1 LNVSDDQGREGRYV
15 YCIIRDSEPRE
26 FSSCGIAEDGGPV
39 YALNSGGYGAVVS
52 DSPVVEYW
60 RTRRNMIVH
69 TQVQEEVLREC
80 PILPVRFGT
89 IAPDADSVRH
99 KLLDRR
105 CGEFAAL
112 FAEVEDRVE
121 LGLKVFWNEQ
131 TLFEEIVA
139 DNPRIRQLRDS
150 LVGVS
155 EQRSHYDR
163 VRLGE
168 MVADAVKAK
177 REAESEQLM
186 DRFGPLAYK
195 TRTNNTLGDRM
206 VLNAAFLVDRY
217 REPDFDRAVREMD
230 SEQGS
235 RLTLRYIGAAPP
247 YNFVNIVV
255 SWDG

>member
-1 LNVSDDQGREGRYV
+1 MNVSDDQGREGRYV
-15 YCIIRDSEPRE
+15 YCIIRGSEPRE
-26 FSSCGIAEDGGPV
+26 FSSCGIAEGGGPV
-39 YALNSGGYGAVVS
+39 YTLNSGGYGAVVS

-69 TQVQEEVLREC
+69 TQVQEEVMREC
-80 PILPVRFGT
+80 PILPVRFDT
-89 IAPDADSVRH
+89 TAPDADSVCH

-131 TLFEEIVA
+131 TLFQEIVA
-139 DNPRIRQLRDS
+139 DNPRICQLRDS
-150 LVGVS
+150 LVGVA
-155 EQRSHYDR
+155 ENRSHYDR

-177 REAESEQLM
+177 RQAESEQLM
-186 DRFGPLAYK
+186 DRFSPLAYK
-195 TRTNNTLGDRM
+195 TKTNNTLGDRM
-206 VLNAAFLVDRY
+206 VLNAAFLVDRS
-217 REPDFDRAVREMD
+217 REEDFERAVRELD

-235 RLTLRYIGAAPP
+235 RLTLKFIGSAPP

-255 SWDG
+255 RWDE